1 MTEVGNDVLC
11 ARVIPDAGGRVA
23 AEIDDRGGQVE
34 LLGVPGDVPIAPRD
48 AAAAPEVAGIGS
60 IEADA
65 MARPLA
71 HLERHGHP
79 AALVGRLPDL
89 HADRREDAEP
99 EQILARFFDV
109 ARAERIAGM
118 NKE

>member
-1 MTEVGNDVLC
+1 MTELGNNVLC

-23 AEIDDRGGQVE
+23 AEIDDRGRQVE

-48 AAAAPEVAGIGS
+48 TAAAPEVAGVGS
-60 IEADA
+60 IEADT
-65 MARPLA
+65 MARPFA
-71 HLERHGHP
+71 QLERHGHP

-89 HADRREDAEP
+89 HANRGEYAEP

-109 ARAERIAGM
+109 ARAVLIAGM